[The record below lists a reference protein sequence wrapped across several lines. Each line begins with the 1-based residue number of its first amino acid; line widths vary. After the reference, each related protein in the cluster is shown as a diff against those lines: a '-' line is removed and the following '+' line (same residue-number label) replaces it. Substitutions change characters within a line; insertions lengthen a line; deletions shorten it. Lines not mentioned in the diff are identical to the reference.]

1 MLGEILLANEKT
13 ALTYF
18 SPSLNHLDID
28 MLMRLAPASVATAF
42 ASMVFPVPEG
52 PNKRIPLQGCV
63 EKYRSRLIRKPP
75 IHNVNI

>member
-1 MLGEILLANEKT
+1 
-13 ALTYF
+13 
-18 SPSLNHLDID
+18 
-28 MLMRLAPASVATAF
+28 MRLAPASVATAF

-75 IHNVNI
+75 IHNVNISIIGDKFFEESQIIS